1 MGHARPDYQIILAL
15 IGILLAVG
23 IPSIMRGQMVLGS
36 VCIGLAAVLIGWFI
50 LTLIRSR
57 K

>member
-1 MGHARPDYQIILAL
+1 MGHARPEYQIILAL

-23 IPSIMRGQMVLGS
+23 IPSILRGQLVLGS
-36 VCIGLAAVLIGWFI
+36 VCVGLAAVVTGWFI
-50 LTLIRSR
+50 LALIRSR